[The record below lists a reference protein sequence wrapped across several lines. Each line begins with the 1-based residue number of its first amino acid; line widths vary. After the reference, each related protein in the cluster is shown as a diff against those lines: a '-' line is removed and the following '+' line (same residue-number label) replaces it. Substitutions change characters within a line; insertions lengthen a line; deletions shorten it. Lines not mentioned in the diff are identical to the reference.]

1 VVHRSPELW
10 RRGDDPRPSGRVQP
24 DAPSTKYR
32 ALFALALASFG
43 IGTTEFVIMGLL
55 PDVAHDLAVT
65 IPQAGLLV
73 TAYALGV
80 AFGAPIL
87 AIATARLDRR
97 RALLLLIGIF
107 ILGNCLCAIAPSY
120 ALLMGARIVTAF
132 SHGAFFGLG
141 AVVAANVVT
150 PGKRAQAIA
159 LMFTGLTLANV
170 LGVPFGTALGQAAGW
185 RATFWAVVGI
195 GIVAALALYAWLPR
209 GIKSSGAGLMQEART
224 LGRTQVLLAMLI
236 SVLAS
241 ASLFSVFTYIT
252 PILENVT
259 RESPH
264 QVTWVLLLFGVGLTF
279 GNILGGRLGDWRL
292 LPSVIAI
299 FILLVVVLGVLTIT
313 SPMPWLAG
321 TTIFVWG
328 VLAFALVSP
337 LQMRVVNE
345 AEGAP
350 NLASTL
356 NQGAF
361 NIGNAAGAFAGELA
375 LTDGVSYASIPWLG
389 VGFAAL
395 GLAFSLLSHLL
406 DRRAPRTGHDE
417 PSISAEPDAIPASS
431 GAR

>member
-1 VVHRSPELW
+1 MAIDRK
-10 RRGDDPRPSGRVQP
+10 
-24 DAPSTKYR
+24 STNSR
-32 ALFALALASFG
+32 ALLALAVASFG

-55 PDVAHDLAVT
+55 PNVAHDLGVT

-73 TAYALGV
+73 SGYALGV
-80 AFGAPIL
+80 VFGAPIL
-87 AIATARLDRR
+87 AIATARIDRR

-141 AVVAANVVT
+141 AVVAANVV
-150 PGKRAQAIA
+150 PPQKRAQAIA
-159 LMFTGLTLANV
+159 LMFTGLALANV

-185 RATFWAVVGI
+185 RMTFWAVVAI

-209 GIKSSGAGLMQEART
+209 GITSNGAGLLQETRT
-224 LGRTQVLLAMLI
+224 LVRRQVLLAMLI

-264 QVTWVLLLFGVGLTF
+264 HVTWMLLLFGVGLTF
-279 GNILGGRLGDWRL
+279 GNFLGGRLGDWRL
-292 LPSVIAI
+292 MPSVIAI
-299 FILLVVVLGVLTIT
+299 FILLIGVLGVLTVT
-313 SPMPWLAG
+313 SHIAWLAG

-337 LQMRVVNE
+337 LQMQVVNE
-345 AEGAP
+345 ASGAP

-361 NIGNAAGAFAGELA
+361 NLGNAAGAFAGELA
-375 LTDGVSYASIPWLG
+375 LTDGVSYGNIPWIG
-389 VGFAAL
+389 VGLAAL
-395 GLAFSLLSHLL
+395 GLAFSLLSHRL
-406 DRRAPRTGHDE
+406 DRRAPDTGHAG
-417 PSISAEPDAIPASS
+417 PSISAQQV
-431 GAR
+431 